1 MSRPKYNQAILIVL
15 ILVGLTVLSACVG
28 SYPLSLE
35 DIGQILTGKAADTM
49 EERIFWQLRLPRV
62 VMGLMSGMVLSLSG
76 AIYQTI
82 FCNPLASPDLTGVA
96 SGASLGAACA
106 IVIGT
111 GGAIQIMLGAF
122 AAGMI
127 SVVFV
132 LMLVHFSRFRQM
144 GSYILAG
151 IIVSSVADAGL
162 MCLKTAADPERE
174 LAAIEFWAM
183 GSLSAIT
190 AAKLFPNLLV
200 MVIPF
205 VLLLLFHRQAVML
218 SLGDEHAR
226 SMGLNPSLWRGIFLT
241 LSTLMIAGMVS
252 LTGVI
257 AFVGLIAPHIAFKI
271 RKRRDKG
278 FFWLSSAVGGML
290 MLIADM
296 LCRSLLNGAELPL
309 SVLTVFLAVPVLI
322 LLLRGKKGG
331 VYGPTA

>member
-1 MSRPKYNQAILIVL
+1 MGTEIYGLIGRKLGHSYSPAIH
-15 ILVGLTVLSACVG
+15 SALG
-28 SYPLSLE
+28 NPDYRLYELE
-35 DIGQILTGKAADTM
+35 PEALGDFLKREDLGG
-49 EERIFWQLRLPRV
+49 V
-62 VMGLMSGMVLSLSG
+62 NV
-76 AIYQTI
+76 TI
-82 FCNPLASPDLTGVA
+82 P
-96 SGASLGAACA
+96 
-106 IVIGT
+106 
-111 GGAIQIMLGAF
+111 
-122 AAGMI
+122 
-127 SVVFV
+127 
-132 LMLVHFSRFRQM
+132 
-144 GSYILAG
+144 Y
-151 IIVSSVADAGL
+151 
-162 MCLKTAADPERE
+162 K
-174 LAAIEFWAM
+174 LAAMEFWTM
-183 GSLSAIT
+183 GSLSTIT
-190 AAKLFPNLLV
+190 AGKLFPNLLV

-271 RKRRDKG
+271 HKRRDRG
-278 FFWLSSAVGGML
+278 FFWLSSAIGGML

-309 SVLTVFLAVPVLI
+309 SVLTVILAVPVLI

>member
-200 MVIPF
+200 MVIPVCIAAVVSSSGRYALAWGRTRPF
-205 VLLLLFHRQAVML
+205 DGIEPFALAWNLPYAEHPDDRRHGVADRCNCVCGVNRAAHRV
-218 SLGDEHAR
+218 
-226 SMGLNPSLWRGIFLT
+226 
-241 LSTLMIAGMVS
+241 
-252 LTGVI
+252 
-257 AFVGLIAPHIAFKI
+257 
-271 RKRRDKG
+271 
-278 FFWLSSAVGGML
+278 
-290 MLIADM
+290 
-296 LCRSLLNGAELPL
+296 
-309 SVLTVFLAVPVLI
+309 
-322 LLLRGKKGG
+322 
-331 VYGPTA
+331 